1 MRKLVYYGN
10 ETLRKKA
17 DQVSDI
23 TQETIDLIDSMFNIM
38 NKESGIGL
46 AAPQVDLPL
55 QVVTIDIRMYEGPA
69 LALINPVITSFS
81 DDTDPYEEGCLSLPG
96 ISENVIRPSAVEVK
110 ALAPGGEEIEFQTDG
125 LLARVVQHELDH
137 LNGILFI
144 DHLEDYKRKEL
155 TSTLK
160 KIKKM
165 NRKAS

>member
-1 MRKLVYYGN
+1 MRTLVYYGN

-23 TQETIDLIDSMFNIM
+23 TQETIDLIDTMFNIM

-110 ALAPGGEEIEFQTDG
+110 ALAPDGGEIEFQTDG

>member
-1 MRKLVYYGN
+1 MRTLVYYGN
-10 ETLRKKA
+10 ETLRRKA
-17 DQVSDI
+17 DKVSDI
-23 TQETIDLIDSMFNIM
+23 TQETIDLIDSMFDIM
-38 NKESGIGL
+38 NRESGIGL

-81 DDTDPYEEGCLSLPG
+81 DETEPYEEGCLSLPG
-96 ISENVIRPSAVEVK
+96 ISENVVRPSAVEVK
-110 ALAPGGEEIEFQTDG
+110 ALAPDGSEIDFQTDG

>member
-1 MRKLVYYGN
+1 MRTLVYYGN

-17 DQVSDI
+17 DPISDI

-81 DDTDPYEEGCLSLPG
+81 DDTEPYEEGCLSLPG
-96 ISENVIRPSAVEVK
+96 ISENVVRPSAVEVK
-110 ALAPGGEEIEFQTDG
+110 ALAPDGSEIEFQTDG
-125 LLARVVQHELDH
+125 LLARVIQHELDH

>member
-1 MRKLVYYGN
+1 MRKIVYYGN

-17 DQVSDI
+17 EPVNDI
-23 TQETIDLIDSMFNIM
+23 TQDTIDLVDTMFNLM
-38 NKESGIGL
+38 YRESGIGL

-55 QVVTIDIRMYEGPA
+55 QVVTIDIRMYDGPA

-81 DDTDPYEEGCLSLPG
+81 DETEPYEEGCLSLPG
-96 ISENVIRPSAVEVK
+96 ISETVVRPSAVEVK
-110 ALAPGGEEIEFQTDG
+110 ALAPEGKEISFQTDG
-125 LLARVVQHELDH
+125 LLARVTQHELDH

-144 DHLEDYKRKEL
+144 DHIEDYKRKEL